1 MCIICVKY
9 QGINPPSDKILE
21 TMFKNNPNGAGVM
34 YWKPGEKCIHAL
46 KGITK
51 LADWLATCDLVK
63 KEYNAVYHCRIT
75 TQAPSTEYTHP
86 FPISTDK
93 EALKWKA
100 WRGTEGVAHNGII
113 PLTSSYYWTSEE
125 SDTALFIRNY
135 WRKLFPTANDYTD
148 EGRLELLG
156 EATNSKWAIM
166 TPGKIF
172 TAGDGWTK
180 DKKTGLYFSNTSYEE
195 TKSVKTYSCYYND
208 LDDENYWTKYQKAEE
223 DYWTK
228 YAKNYGKK

>member
-9 QGINPPSDKILE
+9 QGTPPPNDDIL
-21 TMFKNNPNGAGVM
+21 TNMFNNNPNGAGLM
-34 YWKPGEKCIHAL
+34 YWKPGDKYIHAL

-51 LADWLATCDLVK
+51 LSDWLATCDLIK

-86 FPISTDK
+86 FPVTSDK
-93 EALKWKA
+93 NALKWKA
-100 WRGTEGVAHNGII
+100 WKGTEGVAHNGVI
-113 PLTSSYYWTSEE
+113 PLTSSYNWSANE

-135 WRKLFPTANDYTD
+135 WRKLFPDASAYTD
-148 EGRLELLG
+148 ETRLELLG
-156 EATNSKWAIM
+156 EATNSRWAIM
-166 TPGKIF
+166 TPGRIY

-180 DKKTGLYFSNTSYEE
+180 DKRTGLYFSN
-195 TKSVKTYSCYYND
+195 KTYEATKKTYTCYFND
-208 LDDENYWTKYQKAEE
+208 LDDEGDYWTKYQKAEN

-228 YAKNYGKK
+228 YAQNYGKK